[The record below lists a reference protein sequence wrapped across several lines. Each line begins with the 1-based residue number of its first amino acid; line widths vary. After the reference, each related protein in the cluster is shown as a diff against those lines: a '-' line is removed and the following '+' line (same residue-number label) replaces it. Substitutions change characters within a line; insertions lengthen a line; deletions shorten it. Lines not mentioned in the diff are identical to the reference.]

1 MGKNALIIGVSSQDG
16 SYLADLLLKKGY
28 NVTGSIRRS
37 TTFYKENINHLYGKI
52 KIVAVDLIDPES
64 IIQAIKESKPDEIYN
79 IAAQS
84 VPADSWSHPFYT
96 GEITALGPVRVFEA
110 AKHFAPNAKIYQATS
125 REILGNIVAESANE
139 QTPID
144 ANNPYGIAKAYA
156 HMMVRNY
163 RESYNMFVCGGILI
177 NHESPR
183 RSLHFVTRK
192 ITAAVAC
199 IKNKVKNPPINEL
212 GEPLVDKNGKLQL
225 GLLGAKRD
233 WGYAK
238 EYVEA
243 MWLML
248 QNKKPKDYV
257 IGTNTT
263 HTVREVCKIAFEHV
277 GLDPDQHVISNEKLL
292 RPTEIKELKGDYS
305 LAKKEFGWEPKISF
319 VDLIKLM
326 VDSDLLRFHKK
337 STIIELPG

>member
-1 MGKNALIIGVSSQDG
+1 MAKKAVIFGVSSQDG
-16 SYLADLLLKKGY
+16 SYLAELLLEKGY
-28 NVTGSIRRS
+28 EVIGTIRRS
-37 TTFYKENINHLYGKI
+37 TSFYHENIMHLYGKI
-52 KIVAVDLIDPES
+52 RIEAADLLDYAS
-64 IIQAIKESKPDEIYN
+64 IEHVIRRYEPDEVYN

-84 VPADSWSHPFYT
+84 VPADSWTHPIYT

-110 AKHFAPNAKIYQATS
+110 VHKFVPHARVYQATS
-125 REILGNIVAESANE
+125 REILGNIQADSANE

-156 HMMVRNY
+156 HMMIRCY
-163 RESYNMFVCGGILI
+163 RESYNMFACGGVLF

-192 ITAAVAC
+192 ITAAAAC
-199 IKNKVKNPPINEL
+199 IKNGVKSPPINEI
-212 GEPLVDKNGKLQL
+212 GEPLVDNDGKLHL
-225 GLLGAKRD
+225 GFLDAQRD

-248 QNKKPKDYV
+248 QNDTAKDYV

-263 HTVREVCKIAFEHV
+263 HSVKEACNIAFAHV
-277 GLDPDQHVISNEKLL
+277 GLNWEDHVISSQKLM

-305 LAKKEFGWEPKISF
+305 LAKKELGWEPKTSF
-319 VDLIKLM
+319 EDLIKLM
-326 VDSDLLRFHKK
+326 VDADLQRFKN
-337 STIIELPG
+337 